1 MLVRSWILALLLIVA
16 LFAAVAAACDDESS
30 AGLPPDPDATATS
43 PPGQATPSPDAPD
56 IREEDLAAQPGLSE
70 FLAGTNAQV
79 DPGRIIYADLTGSGG
94 EEAVVPVS
102 SGGEGGD
109 IAIFVYGYGEDGSL
123 QELLREVPSE
133 SSITA
138 EVQDGQLV
146 TTQGA
151 YAPGDP
157 LCCPSEL
164 LVRYYEWGGT
174 ALVVEREEQIPA
186 P

>member
-1 MLVRSWILALLLIVA
+1 MLVRSWIPALLLIIA
-16 LFAAVAAACDDESS
+16 LFATVAAACDDESS

-43 PPGQATPSPDAPD
+43 PPTQPASAGNM
-56 IREEDLAAQPGLSE
+56 REEDLTARVGLSE
-70 FLAGTNAQV
+70 VLAETNGEV
-79 DPGRIIYADLTGSGG
+79 DPGRIIYADLTESGI

-109 IAIFVYGYGEDGSL
+109 IAIFVYGYAPDGDIE
-123 QELLREVPSE
+123 ELLREVPDE
-133 SSITA
+133 SSIQA
-138 EVQDGQLV
+138 EVQGEQLV

-164 LVRYYEWGGT
+164 LVRYYVWDGT
-174 ALVVEREEQIPA
+174 ALVVEREEQMPA